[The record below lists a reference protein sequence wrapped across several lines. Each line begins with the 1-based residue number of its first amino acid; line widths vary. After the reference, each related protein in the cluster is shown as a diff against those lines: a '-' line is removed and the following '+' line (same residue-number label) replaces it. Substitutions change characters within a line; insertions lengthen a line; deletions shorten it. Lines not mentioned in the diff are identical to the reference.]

1 MAKIKFDG
9 TIEAVRYAPDG
20 KIDLVR
26 AYERRGA
33 TFSDHILIKRAQ
45 LVERLQ
51 KGDKFITG
59 QRIEFMGS
67 TFETNKPVHLS
78 VDVISTGTSGNH
90 DLLED
95 VPIF

>member
-1 MAKIKFDG
+1 MK
-9 TIEAVRYAPDG
+9 PDASSHWVQCTEH
-20 KIDLVR
+20 KASLALV
-26 AYERRGA
+26 
-33 TFSDHILIKRAQ
+33 ILTVIIYTLLGLAGPY
-45 LVERLQ
+45 LMGL
-51 KGDKFITG
+51 GIDKFITG